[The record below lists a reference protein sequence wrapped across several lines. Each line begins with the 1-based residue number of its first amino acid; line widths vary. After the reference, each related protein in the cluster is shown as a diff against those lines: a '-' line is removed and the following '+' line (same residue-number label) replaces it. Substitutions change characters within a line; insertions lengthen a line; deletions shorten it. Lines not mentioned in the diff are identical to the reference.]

1 MDIFSNFSDL
11 FISVWSKGIRG
22 VDIFQI
28 LIGIGIFFIFLIF
41 RGIISKVIIKRL
53 EAISKR
59 TTNKLDDTF
68 VHAMEGPARFL
79 PIVLGFFIAS
89 YYMSFADDGRAIV
102 DTINRTLI
110 TILIFWV
117 IHQIIEPISYILS
130 GLDKMLTRELVGW
143 IIKSLKILI
152 FILGLAAVLE
162 LWGIKIGPIIAGLGL
177 FGVAVALGA
186 QDLFKNL
193 ISGILVLVEKRF
205 KIGDWILVEGIIEGI
220 VEKIGFRSTVLRKF
234 DKSLAIIPN
243 FQFAENAVIN
253 ISETTNWRI
262 DWAITLQ
269 YDTTVDQLKK
279 DSLTYAS
286 DRVKLIS
293 KIYFNIQR
301 DTLITQ
307 KPQQLQISKP
317 DEIESNHPD
326 HNPNLW
332 SLKCYDLFKYLW
344 DNYHTSTK
352 RQITNI
358 WFFLNEYDKIDYNL
372 KSTKEKYTEFIFK
385 NYDIE
390 LKNVA
395 DQQISFDLDDGVTVN
410 YKKFE
415 TVVAKIK

>member
-11 FISVWSKGIRG
+11 FISVWSNGIRG

-53 EAISKR
+53 EAIAKR

-89 YYMSFADDGRAIV
+89 YYMSFSEDARAAV

-110 TILIFWV
+110 TILIFWL
-117 IHQIIEPISYILS
+117 IHQIVEPISYILS
-130 GLDKMLTRELVGW
+130 GLDKMLTRELIGW

-279 DSLTYAS
+279 I
-286 DRVKLIS
+286 R
-293 KIYFNIQR
+293 N
-301 DTLITQ
+301 
-307 KPQQLQISKP
+307 
-317 DEIESNHPD
+317 EIEDHIKKSDDFDKAVGIAVRVEKFSDSSIDMRVRCFTASNSFTTW
-326 HNPNLW
+326 L
-332 SLKCYDLFKYLW
+332 
-344 DNYHTSTK
+344 
-352 RQITNI
+352 
-358 WFFLNEYDKIDYNL
+358 EV
-372 KSTKEKYTEFIFK
+372 KEKLA
-385 NYDIE
+385 IE
-390 LKNVA
+390 IK
-395 DQQISFDLDDGVTVN
+395 QIVEGNSAAFAFPSQSI
-410 YKKFE
+410 YIEKK
-415 TVVAKIK
+415 

>member
-1 MDIFSNFSDL
+1 MDLFNNFFDL
-11 FISVWSKGIRG
+11 FISVWSKGIYG

-28 LIGIGIFFIFLIF
+28 LIGIGIFLIFLIF

-53 EAISKR
+53 KAIATK

-68 VHAMEGPARFL
+68 VNSMEGPARFL

-89 YYMSFADDGRAIV
+89 YYMSFGEDGRAAV

-130 GLDKMLTRELVGW
+130 GLDKMLTRELIGW
-143 IIKSLKILI
+143 IIKSLKVLV

-279 DSLTYAS
+279 I
-286 DRVKLIS
+286 R
-293 KIYFNIQR
+293 
-301 DTLITQ
+301 
-307 KPQQLQISKP
+307 
-317 DEIESNHPD
+317 DEIENHINKNDDFDKAVGVAVRVEKFSDSSIDMRVRCFTTSNSFATW
-326 HNPNLW
+326 L
-332 SLKCYDLFKYLW
+332 
-344 DNYHTSTK
+344 
-352 RQITNI
+352 
-358 WFFLNEYDKIDYNL
+358 EV
-372 KSTKEKYTEFIFK
+372 KEKLA
-385 NYDIE
+385 IE
-390 LKNVA
+390 IK
-395 DQQISFDLDDGVTVN
+395 QIVEGNSAAFAFPSQSI
-410 YKKFE
+410 YIEKK
-415 TVVAKIK
+415 

>member
-1 MDIFSNFSDL
+1 MELFNNFSEL
-11 FISVWSKGIRG
+11 FLSVWSKGIHG

-28 LIGIGIFFIFLIF
+28 LIGISIFFIFLIF

-53 EAISKR
+53 QSIAKK

-68 VHAMEGPARFL
+68 VQAMEGPARFL

-89 YYMSFADDGRAIV
+89 YYMSFAEDGRAVV

-110 TILIFWV
+110 TIFIFWV

-130 GLDKMLTRELVGW
+130 GLDKMLTRELIGW

-205 KIGDWILVEGIIEGI
+205 KIGDWIMVDGIIEGI
-220 VEKIGFRSTVLRKF
+220 VEKIGFRSTTIRKF

-253 ISETTNWRI
+253 VSETSNWLI
-262 DWAITLQ
+262 SWIITLQ
-269 YDTTVDQLKK
+269 YDTTINQLK
-279 DSLTYAS
+279 T
-286 DRVKLIS
+286 I
-293 KIYFNIQR
+293 R
-301 DTLITQ
+301 D
-307 KPQQLQISKP
+307 QI
-317 DEIESNHPD
+317 E
-326 HNPNLW
+326 
-332 SLKCYDLFKYLW
+332 
-344 DNYHTSTK
+344 NYINKS
-352 RQITNI
+352 
-358 WFFLNEYDKIDYNL
+358 EDYNTSVGVAVRID
-372 KSTKEKYTEFIFK
+372 KFSDSSIDMYVRCFTKTDSWNEWLSVKERLAIEIKQIVEKNNASFAFPSQSIY
-385 NYDIE
+385 IE
-390 LKNVA
+390 
-395 DQQISFDLDDGVTVN
+395 
-410 YKKFE
+410 KK
-415 TVVAKIK
+415 

>member
-53 EAISKR
+53 EAIAKR

-89 YYMSFADDGRAIV
+89 YYMSFGEDARAVV

-110 TILIFWV
+110 TILIFWL
-117 IHQIIEPISYILS
+117 IHQIVEPISYILS
-130 GLDKMLTRELVGW
+130 GLDKMLTRELIGW

-205 KIGDWILVEGIIEGI
+205 KIGDWILVEGIIEGV

-279 DSLTYAS
+279 I
-286 DRVKLIS
+286 R
-293 KIYFNIQR
+293 N
-301 DTLITQ
+301 
-307 KPQQLQISKP
+307 
-317 DEIESNHPD
+317 EIENHIKKSEDFDNAVGIAVRVEKFSDSSIDMRVRCFTTSN
-326 HNPNLW
+326 
-332 SLKCYDLFKYLW
+332 SF
-344 DNYHTSTK
+344 ST
-352 RQITNI
+352 
-358 WFFLNEYDKIDYNL
+358 WLEV
-372 KSTKEKYTEFIFK
+372 KEKLA
-385 NYDIE
+385 IE
-390 LKNVA
+390 IK
-395 DQQISFDLDDGVTVN
+395 QIVEGNSAAFAFPSQSI
-410 YKKFE
+410 YIEKK
-415 TVVAKIK
+415 

>member
-1 MDIFSNFSDL
+1 MELFNNFTDL
-11 FISVWSKGIRG
+11 FLSVWSKGIYG

-28 LIGIGIFFIFLIF
+28 LIGVGIFFIFLIF

-53 EAISKR
+53 KAIAKK

-68 VHAMEGPARFL
+68 VNAMEGPARFL

-89 YYMSFADDGRAIV
+89 YYMSFGDDGRAVV

-117 IHQIIEPISYILS
+117 IHQIVEPISYILS
-130 GLDKMLTRELVGW
+130 GLDKMLTRELIGW

-220 VEKIGFRSTVLRKF
+220 VEKIGFRSTTIRKF

-243 FQFAENAVIN
+243 FQFAENAVVN
-253 ISETTNWRI
+253 VSETSNWLI
-262 DWAITLQ
+262 SWIITLQ
-269 YDTTVDQLKK
+269 YDTTINQLK
-279 DSLTYAS
+279 TV
-286 DRVKLIS
+286 R
-293 KIYFNIQR
+293 N
-301 DTLITQ
+301 
-307 KPQQLQISKP
+307 
-317 DEIESNHPD
+317 EIE
-326 HNPNLW
+326 
-332 SLKCYDLFKYLW
+332 
-344 DNYHTSTK
+344 NYINNS
-352 RQITNI
+352 
-358 WFFLNEYDKIDYNL
+358 EDYNTSIGVAVRID
-372 KSTKEKYTEFIFK
+372 KFSDSSIDMYVRCFTKTDSWNEWLSVKERLAIEIKQIVERNKASFAFPSQSIYIEKK
-385 NYDIE
+385 
-390 LKNVA
+390 
-395 DQQISFDLDDGVTVN
+395 
-410 YKKFE
+410 
-415 TVVAKIK
+415 

>member
-1 MDIFSNFSDL
+1 MELFNNFGEL
-11 FISVWSKGIRG
+11 FLSVWSKGIRG

-41 RGIISKVIIKRL
+41 RGIISKVIIRRL

-89 YYMSFADDGRAIV
+89 YYMSFGEEGRAVV

-110 TILIFWV
+110 TILIFWL
-117 IHQIIEPISYILS
+117 IHQIAEPISYILS
-130 GLDKMLTRELVGW
+130 GLDKMLTRELIGW

-205 KIGDWILVEGIIEGI
+205 KIGDWISVDGIIEGI
-220 VEKIGFRSTVLRKF
+220 VEKIGFRSTTIRKF

-253 ISETTNWRI
+253 VSETSNWLI
-262 DWAITLQ
+262 SWIITLQ
-269 YDTTVDQLKK
+269 YDTTIDQLK
-279 DSLTYAS
+279 TV
-286 DRVKLIS
+286 R
-293 KIYFNIQR
+293 N
-301 DTLITQ
+301 
-307 KPQQLQISKP
+307 
-317 DEIESNHPD
+317 EIE
-326 HNPNLW
+326 
-332 SLKCYDLFKYLW
+332 
-344 DNYHTSTK
+344 NYINKS
-352 RQITNI
+352 
-358 WFFLNEYDKIDYNL
+358 EDYNISVGVAVRVDKFSDSSIDMYIRCFTKTDSWNEWL
-372 KSTKEKYTEFIFK
+372 KVKERLA
-385 NYDIE
+385 IE
-390 LKNVA
+390 IK
-395 DQQISFDLDDGVTVN
+395 QIVERNKASFAFPSQSI
-410 YKKFE
+410 YIEKK
-415 TVVAKIK
+415 